1 MGKEKIDDG
10 HISLQKFPE
19 SVRKHVG
26 LFLGSNLKDGAETA
40 LREIIDNAS
49 DEVGSGHGDTV
60 HVSND
65 FNGFCYV
72 ADNSDRGIPIRISVD
87 DPSKTEALLAIT
99 ELHSSSK
106 FTVGEIG
113 RVGTHGVGG
122 ACTQACSTQFYM
134 LVRVGE
140 HNYKGSIPEVE
151 EAWKSVGPRQK
162 NELYYIIACEKG
174 YKVFEGCMLLKDIEK
189 HMFKGIKKFTPIPRG
204 MTTLIF
210 FKLDP
215 EVFEEGLK
223 PEIPYINLNYFLLI
237 QQRFFGRKKIKVIV
251 DGEDLKCNFKP
262 FKFEI
267 ATTIKPKD
275 VNSPNKEVGVY
286 LTFEVNEDLS
296 KADKDIFA
304 SVNGLNCPAGFHVNL
319 AKSIFKAALRSQYK
333 VTHDLALEGL
343 KFGIIVLSNSNI
355 YNSQTKENLKSIEK
369 VKLDDFNPVVKEVEK
384 VFRKNSDYW
393 DLHVKKLNE
402 LWDSRR
408 NIGAI
413 EKAERM
419 MSAASGTGFYKNRSN
434 LIEGFSDATLKDRW
448 QCEIFLV
455 EGLSPGG
462 SLKSGR
468 RTENGGLK
476 VAVCPMRGKVLNV
489 SDVDINRALQNKE
502 ISTLFQVLGVGIQEK
517 NVTTGA
523 KSYEEAHEKLMKYS
537 RYGKIC
543 IAVDSDIDGTQIRT
557 LLLYVFSKY
566 ARFLIDHGLVYICE
580 SPLFEQD
587 GKFFYPGDPVDSNG
601 IPLGIN
607 QNRPH
612 RRWKGLGSIPQ
623 SMIYDIFYNPATRR
637 LIQVTPEGIDTSMAL
652 TENIDVRK
660 KLLTDAG
667 ILTNPFN
674 V

>member
-1 MGKEKIDDG
+1 
-10 HISLQKFPE
+10 
-19 SVRKHVG
+19 
-26 LFLGSNLKDGAETA
+26 
-40 LREIIDNAS
+40 
-49 DEVGSGHGDTV
+49 
-60 HVSND
+60 
-65 FNGFCYV
+65 
-72 ADNSDRGIPIRISVD
+72 
-87 DPSKTEALLAIT
+87 
-99 ELHSSSK
+99 
-106 FTVGEIG
+106 
-113 RVGTHGVGG
+113 
-122 ACTQACSTQFYM
+122 
-134 LVRVGE
+134 
-140 HNYKGSIPEVE
+140 
-151 EAWKSVGPRQK
+151 
-162 NELYYIIACEKG
+162 
-174 YKVFEGCMLLKDIEK
+174 MLLKDIEK
-189 HMFKGIKKFTPIPRG
+189 RMFKGIKKFTPIPRG

-275 VNSPNKEVGVY
+275 ENSPNKEVGVY

-343 KFGIIVLSNSNI
+343 KFGIIILSNDNV
-355 YNSQTKENLKSIEK
+355 YNSQTKENLKSITK
-369 VKLDDFNPVVKEVEK
+369 VKLDDFNPIVKEVEK

-448 QCEIFLV
+448 QCSLHIV
-455 EGLSPGG
+455 EGLSPSG

-468 RTENGGLK
+468 RTVNGGLRE
-476 VAVCPMRGKVLNV
+476 AVFALKGKVLNV
-489 SDVDINRALQNKE
+489 SEVDINRALENKE
-502 ISTLFQVLGVGIQEK
+502 ISSLFQVLGVGIEDK

-523 KSYEEAHEKLMKYS
+523 KSYEEAHERLMKYS
-537 RYGKIC
+537 RYGRIVIC
-543 IAVDSDIDGTQIRT
+543 
-557 LLLYVFSKY
+557 
-566 ARFLIDHGLVYICE
+566 C
-580 SPLFEQD
+580 
-587 GKFFYPGDPVDSNG
+587 
-601 IPLGIN
+601 
-607 QNRPH
+607 
-612 RRWKGLGSIPQ
+612 
-623 SMIYDIFYNPATRR
+623 
-637 LIQVTPEGIDTSMAL
+637 
-652 TENIDVRK
+652 
-660 KLLTDAG
+660 DADAD
-667 ILTNPFN
+667 
-674 V
+674 

>member
-140 HNYKGSIPEVE
+140 HNWKGSIPEVE
-151 EAWKSVGPRQK
+151 EAWKSIGPRQK

-189 HMFKGIKKFTPIPRG
+189 RMFKGIKKFTPIPRG

-223 PEIPYINLNYFLLI
+223 PDIPYINLNYFLLI

-275 VNSPNKEVGVY
+275 ENSPNKEVGVY

-343 KFGIIVLSNSNI
+343 KFGIIILSNDNV
-355 YNSQTKENLKSIEK
+355 YNSQTKENLKSITK
-369 VKLDDFNPVVKEVEK
+369 VKLDDFNPIVKEVEK

-448 QCEIFLV
+448 QCSLHIV
-455 EGLSPGG
+455 EGLSPSG

-468 RTENGGLK
+468 RTVNGGLRE
-476 VAVCPMRGKVLNV
+476 AVFALKGKVLNV
-489 SDVDINRALQNKE
+489 SEVDINRALENKE
-502 ISTLFQVLGVGIQEK
+502 ISSLFQVLGVGIEDK

-523 KSYEEAHEKLMKYS
+523 KSYEEAHERLMKYS
-537 RYGKIC
+537 RYGRIVIC
-543 IAVDSDIDGTQIRT
+543 CDADADFDLRRS
-557 LLLYVFSKY
+557 L
-566 ARFLIDHGLVYICE
+566 GL
-580 SPLFEQD
+580 
-587 GKFFYPGDPVDSNG
+587 
-601 IPLGIN
+601 
-607 QNRPH
+607 
-612 RRWKGLGSIPQ
+612 
-623 SMIYDIFYNPATRR
+623 
-637 LIQVTPEGIDTSMAL
+637 
-652 TENIDVRK
+652 
-660 KLLTDAG
+660 
-667 ILTNPFN
+667 
-674 V
+674 

>member
-60 HVSND
+60 HVSNY

-140 HNYKGSIPEVE
+140 HNWKGSIPEVE

-189 HMFKGIKKFTPIPRG
+189 RMFKGIKKFTPIPRG

-434 LIEGFSDATLKDRW
+434 LIEGFSDATLRDRW
-448 QCEIFLV
+448 GCELFIC
-455 EGLSPGG
+455 EGQSACG

-468 RTENGGLK
+468 RVENGGLRQGCMGIK
-476 VAVCPMRGKVLNV
+476 GKILNV
-489 SDVDINRALQNKE
+489 SNVDINRALENKE
-502 ISTLFQVLGVGIQEK
+502 ISTIFSVLGVGIQEK

-523 KSYEEAHEKLMKYS
+523 KTIEEAYERLKKCA
-537 RYGKIC
+537 RYGKVV
-543 IAVDSDIDGTQIRT
+543 IA
-557 LLLYVFSKY
+557 
-566 ARFLIDHGLVYICE
+566 
-580 SPLFEQD
+580 
-587 GKFFYPGDPVDSNG
+587 
-601 IPLGIN
+601 
-607 QNRPH
+607 
-612 RRWKGLGSIPQ
+612 
-623 SMIYDIFYNPATRR
+623 
-637 LIQVTPEGIDTSMAL
+637 
-652 TENIDVRK
+652 
-660 KLLTDAG
+660 TD
-667 ILTNPFN
+667 
-674 V
+674 